1 MGRSEMSDV
10 LLIGSGRPIGEFGM
24 AAGERDLSIAWDTIR
39 RQLKD
44 IGGELQGLFDVHS
57 NGATLDSVAIELGVT
72 ASGQVG
78 IIVAKA
84 TVEVGTKITLTFTRP
99 K

>member
-1 MGRSEMSDV
+1 MSDV
-10 LLIGSGRPIGEFGM
+10 LLIGSGQPVGAFDM
-24 AAGERDLSIAWDTIR
+24 AAREPDVRIAWDEIR
-39 RQLKD
+39 KQLEG
-44 IGGELQGLFDVHS
+44 IGGELGGIFEAPAI
-57 NGATLDSVAIELGVT
+57 GATLDTVTIELGVT

-99 K
+99 T

>member
-1 MGRSEMSDV
+1 MSDV
-10 LLIGSGRPIGEFGM
+10 LLIGSGQRIGDFSM
-24 AAGERDLSIAWDTIR
+24 AAAERDVSIAWDRIR
-39 RQLKD
+39 EQLND
-44 IGGELQGLFDVHS
+44 IHVELQGLFGAHTS
-57 NGATLDSVAIELGVT
+57 GATLDSVAIELGVT

>member
-1 MGRSEMSDV
+1 MSDI
-10 LLIGSGRPIGEFGM
+10 LLIGSGQRIGDMSM
-24 AAGERDLSIAWDTIR
+24 AAGERDVNIAWDKIR
-39 RQLKD
+39 EQLKD
-44 IGGELQGLFDVHS
+44 IGGELQGLFSGHTS
-57 NGATLDSVAIELGVT
+57 GATLDSVAIELGVT